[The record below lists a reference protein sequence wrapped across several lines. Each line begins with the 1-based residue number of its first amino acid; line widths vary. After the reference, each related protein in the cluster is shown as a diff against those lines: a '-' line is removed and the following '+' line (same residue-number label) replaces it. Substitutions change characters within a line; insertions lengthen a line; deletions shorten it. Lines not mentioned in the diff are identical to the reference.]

1 MKLSALDIKKQ
12 DFKKTM
18 RGYDLTEVRAFL
30 EIVSSQWESLVTE
43 NREQSTR
50 LTELETQL
58 KDYRQV
64 EKVLHQTM
72 LNAEETS
79 RQTIE
84 NARLQSQNMVK
95 EAELKGSSIIEAARR
110 DVADL
115 RQQIQILNS
124 HRSDIINRLKGMVDL
139 LDKNV
144 KEFEKQH
151 VLPRS
156 LDQAEAYLPKPEF
169 DPQPVTQTQISQP
182 EQVASV
188 KNEMNTSRF
197 EPVSSAEEKLE
208 PVRITSLSA
217 QNQPERQSSFMPAR
231 QEPETVSEPEEQ
243 DIPVTEL
250 KPQVVIP
257 KKDKINLDHIL
268 NQLD

>member
-12 DFKKTM
+12 EFKKTM

-30 EIVSSQWESLVTE
+30 DIVSSQWESLVSE
-43 NREQSTR
+43 NRDQLTR

-84 NARLQSQNMVK
+84 NARQQSQNLVK

-110 DVADL
+110 DVAEL

-124 HRSDIINRLKGMVDL
+124 QRSDSINRLKGMVDL

-144 KEFEKQH
+144 REFESQH
-151 VLPRS
+151 TLPRS
-156 LDQAEAYLPKPEF
+156 LDLAESFLPKQGF
-169 DPQPVTQTQISQP
+169 DVPPVIQTSLPKTQPFGSSSSGSR
-182 EQVASV
+182 E
-188 KNEMNTSRF
+188 SRF
-197 EPVSSAEEKLE
+197 EPVSSAEEKAE
-208 PVRITSLSA
+208 PPVSPSFPL
-217 QNQPERQSSFMPAR
+217 QNQTETQSNFIAVPQNPALL
-231 QEPETVSEPEEQ
+231 PSDSQ
-243 DIPVTEL
+243 DLPSTEL
-250 KPQVVIP
+250 KPVSALP
-257 KKDKINLDHIL
+257 KKEKINLDHIL

>member
-30 EIVSSQWESLVTE
+30 DIVSSQWESLVSE
-43 NREQSTR
+43 NRDQSTR

-84 NARLQSQNMVK
+84 NARQQSQNMVK

-110 DVADL
+110 DVAEL

-124 HRSDIINRLKGMVDL
+124 QRSDIINRLKGMVDL

-144 KEFEKQH
+144 KEFENQH
-151 VLPRS
+151 ARPHS
-156 LDQAEAYLPKPEF
+156 LDQEEAFLPKPEF
-169 DPQPVTQTQISQP
+169 DPQPVTQTQLSKNQP
-182 EQVASV
+182 AIQPKPES
-188 KNEMNTSRF
+188 NTSRF
-197 EPVSSAEEKLE
+197 EPVSTSEDKAE
-208 PVRITSLSA
+208 PVRITSFSA
-217 QNQPERQSSFMPAR
+217 QNQPERQSSFVAVN
-231 QEPETVSEPEEQ
+231 QEPQTAPEPDVQDFPSAEIKPTV
-243 DIPVTEL
+243 VL
-250 KPQVVIP
+250 P
-257 KKDKINLDHIL
+257 KKEKINLDHIL

>member
-30 EIVSSQWESLVTE
+30 DIVSSQWESLVSE

-84 NARLQSQNMVK
+84 NARQQSQNMVK

-124 HRSDIINRLKGMVDL
+124 HRSDLIIRLKGMVDL

-144 KEFEKQH
+144 KEFENQH
-151 VLPRS
+151 ALPRS
-156 LDQAEAYLPKPEF
+156 LDTAEAFLPKPEF
-169 DPQPVTQTQISQP
+169 DPVPQPRQVSEAPSEKP
-182 EQVASV
+182 EP
-188 KNEMNTSRF
+188 RGGLF
-197 EPVSSAEEKLE
+197 EPLSSADEKPD
-208 PVRITSLSA
+208 PVRITSYSS
-217 QNQPERQSSFMPAR
+217 QNQPERQGSFIPVKPVLEPVSAPEV
-231 QEPETVSEPEEQ
+231 QEPKQEELNVQ
-243 DIPVTEL
+243 PSQPSRKE
-250 KPQVVIP
+250 
-257 KKDKINLDHIL
+257 KINLDHIL

>member
-30 EIVSSQWESLVTE
+30 DIVSSQWESLVSE

-84 NARLQSQNMVK
+84 NARQQSQNMVK

-124 HRSDIINRLKGMVDL
+124 HRGDLIIRLKSMVDL

-144 KEFEKQH
+144 KEFETQH
-151 VLPRS
+151 AMPRL
-156 LDQAEAYLPKPEF
+156 LDTAEAFLPKPEF
-169 DPQPVTQTQISQP
+169 DQIQVTPQEKRVSEVQP
-182 EQVASV
+182 EKTETRSGL
-188 KNEMNTSRF
+188 F
-197 EPVSSAEEKLE
+197 EPLSSADEKPD
-208 PVRITSLSA
+208 PVRITSYSS
-217 QNQPERQSSFMPAR
+217 QNQPERQGSFIPVKPVI
-231 QEPETVSEPEEQ
+231 EPVSEPEVQEKLQ
-243 DIPVTEL
+243 EETKVQT
-250 KPQVVIP
+250 PQQP
-257 KKDKINLDHIL
+257 KKEKINLDHIL